1 MNFNC
6 LSIEQHA
13 NVVKVTNLQKTSL
26 TNLTSYVQWNFD
38 ITNYVTKSPEI
49 ILNMNDSMYTICFL
63 ALRMKCIKI
72 DKFSAKRK

>member
-6 LSIEQHA
+6 LSIAQH
-13 NVVKVTNLQKTSL
+13 TNDTKSQ

-49 ILNMNDSMYTICFL
+49 ILNMNDSIYTICFL
-63 ALRMKCIKI
+63 ALQMKCIKI
-72 DKFSAKRK
+72 DRFSAKRK